1 MIPLKISFVTDKGP
15 FRQNNEDALIN
26 YANSLLGVADGM
38 GGHLA
43 GEVAS
48 NILKTTFIDEY
59 KNHENLPLDFLINSI
74 KIANH
79 EIFKKASTN
88 EEYRGMGSTIAI
100 SLIKDMILSWAHVGD
115 SRIYLYRDKVLKQ
128 ITEDHSFYSEIIK
141 QKKELTTDFNKKDSK
156 HILTRAVGVSYSV
169 KIDSGNL
176 KLEPKDTILIC
187 TDGLSD
193 YLKEEEIT
201 KILESIDEN
210 KANTLVKKALEEG
223 SRDNITVIVVEIND

>member
-26 YANSLLGVADGM
+26 YDNSLLGVADGM

-59 KNHENLPLDFLINSI
+59 KNQENLPLDFLINSI

-88 EEYRGMGSTIAI
+88 EEYRGMGSTISI

-176 KLEPKDTILIC
+176 KLKPKDTILIC

-193 YLKEEEIT
+193 YLKDEEIT

>member
-26 YANSLLGVADGM
+26 YDNSLLGVADGM

-100 SLIKDMILSWAHVGD
+100 SLIKDMNLSWAHVGD
-115 SRIYLYRDKVLKQ
+115 SRIYLYRNKSLKQ

-193 YLKEEEIT
+193 YLKDEEIT